1 MSDRVVVM
9 TRVVITCEKNGSI
22 RMAEQ
27 KVTVD
32 LGGKELSIS
41 TGKWAKLAG
50 GSVVVTLGGT
60 VVLVA
65 SSAAKTAKPGIDFV
79 PLTCDYRERTYAA
92 GKIPGGFFKR
102 EGRPTEKETLSS
114 RQIDRPIRPLMSK
127 QWPFETQVMAT
138 VVSSD
143 QEHDGDV
150 LAVIGGS
157 ASLVLSDIPFPEAVA
172 CVRVARVDGQFVVMP
187 TFAQLEESDMDVVVA
202 GTANDIIMV
211 EGGCREIPEADMI
224 ASLEFAMTCIQKIVA
239 AQNELHKLAGG
250 KTKRPVVAKADVADI
265 EAALRGAYTER
276 LKAALRIPGKEQR
289 QEELDIIT
297 TDAKTNF
304 AEKFPEKADK
314 IGHILHDIE
323 RDELRNM
330 VLDQG
335 VRADGR
341 DCDTIRPIS
350 IEVGVLPRTH
360 GSCLF
365 TRGETQAL
373 VVTTLGTKSD
383 EQRVEELEG
392 QSWKSYMLHY
402 NFPPFSVGE
411 TRPIRGPGRREI
423 GHGALAERAVEP
435 VIPADTHFPYTI
447 RIVSDI
453 LESNGSSSM
462 ASVCGASLALMDAG
476 VPIKAPVA
484 GVAMGLIKEGERF
497 AVLTDILGVEDHL
510 GDMDFKVTGT
520 RDGITAFQMDTK
532 IGGISFSILRDALGK
547 AHKGRLFILDKMA
560 ATLPSSRTEMSPFA
574 PRITILHINPD
585 KIREVIGPG
594 GKVIKKITEETGCQ
608 IDIEDSGEIRIAA
621 VNMEGSKRAEE
632 IIRNITEDP
641 EVGRTYQGKVRSV
654 VNFGAFVEIV
664 PGRDGLLHVSEID
677 WGRTEKVEDVLNVGD
692 MVMVKVIGVDKEG
705 KVKLSRRALLPE
717 PEGYV
722 GSGVGAGGGGDRPRG
737 DRPRGGDRDR
747 GPRRR

>member
-1 MSDRVVVM
+1 
-9 TRVVITCEKNGSI
+9 
-22 RMAEQ
+22 MAEH

-32 LGGKELSIS
+32 LGGKTLTIS

-50 GSVVVTLGGT
+50 GSAVVQLGQT
-60 VVLVA
+60 IVLVA
-65 SSAAKTAKPGIDFV
+65 SSAAKTAKPGLDFV

-114 RQIDRPIRPLMSK
+114 RQIDRPIRPLLHK
-127 QWPFETQVMAT
+127 QWTFETQVMAT

-143 QEHDGDV
+143 QEHDADV

-157 ASLVLSDIPFPEAVA
+157 ASLVLSDIPFPEPVA
-172 CVRVARVDGQFVVMP
+172 CVRVGRVDGQFVAMP
-187 TFAQLEESDMDVVVA
+187 TFAQLDESDMDMVVA

-211 EGGCREIPEADMI
+211 EGGSRELPEADMI
-224 ASLEFAMTCIQKIVA
+224 AALDYAMQAIKKIVA
-239 AQNELHKLAGG
+239 VQNELQKLAG
-250 KTKRPVVAKADVADI
+250 KPKRSPVDKVDTSDLEKELRSLYSAKLR
-265 EAALRGAYTER
+265 AAIA
-276 LKAALRIPGKEQR
+276 IPGKEAR
-289 QEELDIIT
+289 QEEIDIIT
-297 TDAKTNF
+297 KEAVATL
-304 AEKFPEKADK
+304 AEKHGDKAVF
-314 IGHILHDIE
+314 IGKLLHDVE
-323 RDELRNM
+323 RDELREM
-330 VLDQG
+330 ILRDGVRSDGRKLDQ
-335 VRADGR
+335 
-341 DCDTIRPIS
+341 IRPIT
-350 IEVGVLPRTH
+350 IEVGLLPRTH

-435 VIPADTHFPYTI
+435 VIPADTTFPYTI

-462 ASVCGASLALMDAG
+462 ASVCGASMALMDAG
-476 VPIKAPVA
+476 VPVKAPVA
-484 GVAMGLIKEGERF
+484 GVAMGIIKEGDRV

-520 RDGITAFQMDTK
+520 TEGITAFQMDTK
-532 IGGISFSILRDALGK
+532 IGGISFEIMKNALEQ
-547 AHKGRLFILDKMA
+547 ARVGRLFILGKMKDCMA
-560 ATLPSSRTEMSPFA
+560 APRGEMSPFA
-574 PRITILHINPD
+574 PRITIMHINPD

-594 GKVIKKITEETGCQ
+594 GKIIKKITEETGCQ
-608 IDIEDSGEIRIAA
+608 IDIEDTGEIRIAA

-641 EVGRTYQGKVRSV
+641 EIGRTYQGKVRSI

-692 MVMVKVIGVDKEG
+692 LVMVKVVDVDRDG
-705 KVKLSRRALLPE
+705 KIRLSRRALLPQ

-722 GSGVGAGGGGDRPRG
+722 GAGVGSGAGGGS
-737 DRPRGGDRDR
+737 GGRREGGRDGGRDRDR

>member
-1 MSDRVVVM
+1 MSEHK
-9 TRVVITCEKNGSI
+9 VVI
-22 RMAEQ
+22 
-27 KVTVD
+27 D
-32 LGGKELSIS
+32 LGGKEVTIT

-50 GSVVVTLGGT
+50 GSAVVQLGGT

-65 SSAAKTAKPGIDFV
+65 SSAAKSAKPGLDFV

-114 RQIDRPIRPLMSK
+114 RQMDRPIRPLMHK
-127 QWPFETQVMAT
+127 QWTFETQIMAT

-143 QEHDGDV
+143 QEHDADV
-150 LAVIGGS
+150 LALIGGS
-157 ASLVLSDIPFPEAVA
+157 ASLVLSDIPFPEPVA
-172 CVRVARVDGQFVVMP
+172 GVRVGRVDGQFVAMP
-187 TFAQLEESDMDVVVA
+187 TFAQLDESDMDVVVA

-211 EGGCREIPEADMI
+211 EGGSREVGEADMI
-224 ASLEFAMTCIQKIVA
+224 GALDFAMQQIRKIVS
-239 AQNELHKLAGG
+239 AQNELVRVAG
-250 KTKRPVVAKADVADI
+250 KPKRSPVEKVDVSDL
-265 EAALRGAYTER
+265 EQELRNRFTSR
-276 LKAALRIPGKEQR
+276 LRDAIRIPGKEAR
-289 QEELDIIT
+289 QEEIDLT
-297 TDAKTNF
+297 VKAADAEL
-304 AEKFPEKADK
+304 AEKYGDKAAY
-314 IGHILHDIE
+314 IGRILHDVE
-323 RDELRNM
+323 RDELREM
-330 VLDQG
+330 ILRDG
-335 VRADGR
+335 IRADGR
-341 DCDTIRPIS
+341 RPDQIRPIS
-350 IEVGVLPRTH
+350 IEVGILPRTH

-373 VVTTLGTKSD
+373 VVTTLGTKAD

-435 VIPADTHFPYTI
+435 VIPADTSFPYTI

-462 ASVCGASLALMDAG
+462 ASVCGASMALMDAG
-476 VPIKAPVA
+476 VPVKAPIA
-484 GVAMGLIKEGERF
+484 GVAMGLIKEGERV

-510 GDMDFKVTGT
+510 GDMDFKVTGSSE
-520 RDGITAFQMDTK
+520 GITAFQMDTK
-532 IGGISFSILRDALGK
+532 IGGISFEIMKNALEQ
-547 AHKGRLFILDKMA
+547 ARVGRLFILNKMKECLA
-560 ATLPSSRTEMSPFA
+560 APRAEMSPFA
-574 PRITILHINPD
+574 PRITILHIHPD

-608 IDIEDSGEIRIAA
+608 IDIEDSGEVRIAA

-641 EVGRTYQGKVRSV
+641 EVGRVYQGKVRSI

-692 MVMVKVIGVDKEG
+692 LVMVKVVDVDRDG
-705 KVKLSRRALLPE
+705 KIRLSRRALIPQ

-722 GSGVGAGGGGDRPRG
+722 GAGVGAGGGGHRGRDR
-737 DRPRGGDRDR
+737 DRDRDR

>member
-1 MSDRVVVM
+1 MSEHKA
-9 TRVVITCEKNGSI
+9 TI
-22 RMAEQ
+22 
-27 KVTVD
+27 D
-32 LGGKELSIS
+32 LGGKELTIT

-50 GSVVVTLGGT
+50 GSAVVQLGGT

-65 SSAAKTAKPGIDFV
+65 SSAAKSAKPGLDFV

-114 RQIDRPIRPLMSK
+114 RQMDRPIRPLMHK
-127 QWPFETQVMAT
+127 QWTFETQIMAT

-143 QEHDGDV
+143 QEHDADV
-150 LAVIGGS
+150 LALIGGS
-157 ASLVLSDIPFPEAVA
+157 ASLVLSDIPFPEPVA
-172 CVRVARVDGQFVVMP
+172 GVRVGRVDGQFVAMP
-187 TFAQLEESDMDVVVA
+187 TFAQLDESDMDVVVA

-211 EGGCREIPEADMI
+211 EGGSREVGEADMI
-224 ASLEFAMTCIQKIVA
+224 GALDFAMQQIRKIVS
-239 AQNELHKLAGG
+239 AQNELVRVAG
-250 KTKRPVVAKADVADI
+250 KPKRSPVEKVDVSDL
-265 EAALRGAYTER
+265 EQELRNRFTSR
-276 LKAALRIPGKEQR
+276 LRDAIRIPGKEAR
-289 QEELDIIT
+289 QEEIDLT
-297 TDAKTNF
+297 VKAADAEL
-304 AEKFPEKADK
+304 AEKYGDKAAY
-314 IGHILHDIE
+314 IGRILHDVE
-323 RDELRNM
+323 RDELREM
-330 VLDQG
+330 ILRDG
-335 VRADGR
+335 IRADGR
-341 DCDTIRPIS
+341 RPDQIRPIS
-350 IEVGVLPRTH
+350 IEVGILPRTH

-373 VVTTLGTKSD
+373 VVTTLGTKAD

-435 VIPADTHFPYTI
+435 VIPADTSFPYTI

-462 ASVCGASLALMDAG
+462 ASVCGASMALMDAG
-476 VPIKAPVA
+476 VPVKAPIA
-484 GVAMGLIKEGERF
+484 GVAMGLIKEGERV

-510 GDMDFKVTGT
+510 GDMDFKVTGSSE
-520 RDGITAFQMDTK
+520 GITAFQMDTK
-532 IGGISFSILRDALGK
+532 IGGISFEIMKNALEQ
-547 AHKGRLFILDKMA
+547 ARVGRLFILNKMKECLA
-560 ATLPSSRTEMSPFA
+560 APRAEMSPFA
-574 PRITILHINPD
+574 PRITILHIHPD

-608 IDIEDSGEIRIAA
+608 IDIEDSGEVRIAA

-641 EVGRTYQGKVRSV
+641 EVGRVYQGKVRSI

-692 MVMVKVIGVDKEG
+692 LVMVKVVDVDRDG
-705 KVKLSRRALLPE
+705 KIRLSRRALIPQ

-722 GSGVGAGGGGDRPRG
+722 GAGVGAGGGGHRGRDR
-737 DRPRGGDRDR
+737 DRDRDR

>member
-1 MSDRVVVM
+1 
-9 TRVVITCEKNGSI
+9 
-22 RMAEQ
+22 MAEH
-27 KVTVD
+27 TVAID
-32 LGGKELSIS
+32 LGGKELTIS

-50 GSVVVTLGGT
+50 GSAVVQMGGT

-65 SSAAKTAKPGIDFV
+65 SSAAKTAKPGLDFV

-114 RQIDRPIRPLMSK
+114 RQIDRPIRPLMHK
-127 QWPFETQVMAT
+127 QWTYETQVMAT

-143 QEHDGDV
+143 QEHDADV
-150 LAVIGGS
+150 LALIGGS
-157 ASLVLSDIPFPEAVA
+157 ASLVLSDIPFPEPIAG
-172 CVRVARVDGQFVVMP
+172 VRVGRVDGKFIAMP
-187 TFAQLEESDMDVVVA
+187 TFAELDESDMDVVVA
-202 GTANDIIMV
+202 GTATDIIMV
-211 EGGCREIPEADMI
+211 EGGSREVSEADMI
-224 ASLEFAMTCIQKIVA
+224 AALDFAMQNIRNIVA
-239 AQNELHKLAGG
+239 AQKELVGVAGKSKRSPVEKVDVSDLERELRERFTGKL
-250 KTKRPVVAKADVADI
+250 R
-265 EAALRGAYTER
+265 EAI
-276 LKAALRIPGKEQR
+276 RIPGKDAR
-289 QEELDIIT
+289 QEEIDLIVRS
-297 TDAKTNF
+297 
-304 AEKFPEKADK
+304 AEGEIADK
-314 IGHILHDIE
+314 YGDKKAFIGKLLHDVE
-323 RDELRNM
+323 RDELREM
-330 VLDQG
+330 ILRDG
-335 VRADGR
+335 LRADGR
-341 DCDTIRPIS
+341 KPDQIRPIT
-350 IEVGVLPRTH
+350 IEVGILPRTH

-435 VIPADTHFPYTI
+435 VIPADTTFPYTI

-462 ASVCGASLALMDAG
+462 ASVCGASMALMDAG
-476 VPIKAPVA
+476 VPVKAPVA
-484 GVAMGLIKEGERF
+484 GVAMGLIKEGDRV

-520 RDGITAFQMDTK
+520 TDGITAFQMDTK
-532 IGGISFSILRDALGK
+532 IGGISFEIMKNALEQ
-547 AHKGRLFILDKMA
+547 ARIGRLFILNKMKDCL
-560 ATLPSSRTEMSPFA
+560 ATPRAEMSPFA
-574 PRITILHINPD
+574 PRITILHIHPD

-608 IDIEDSGEIRIAA
+608 IDIEDTGEVRIAA

-641 EVGRTYQGKVRSV
+641 EVGRVYQGKVRSI

-692 MVMVKVIGVDKEG
+692 LVMVKVVDVDRDG
-705 KVKLSRRALLPE
+705 KIRLSRRALIPQ

-722 GSGVGAGGGGDRPRG
+722 GAGVGGSGGGHRDRE
-737 DRPRGGDRDR
+737 RGGGRDRDR

>member
-1 MSDRVVVM
+1 
-9 TRVVITCEKNGSI
+9 
-22 RMAEQ
+22 MAEH

-32 LGGKELSIS
+32 LGGKSLTLS

-50 GSVVVTLGGT
+50 GSVVVELGGT

-65 SSAAKTAKPGIDFV
+65 SSAAKSAKPGLDFV

-114 RQIDRPIRPLMSK
+114 RLMDRPIRPLMHK
-127 QWPFETQVMAT
+127 QWTFETQVMAT

-143 QEHDGDV
+143 QEHDADI
-150 LAVIGGS
+150 LALIGGS
-157 ASLVLSDIPFPEAVA
+157 ASLVLSDIPFPEPVA
-172 CVRVARVDGQFVVMP
+172 GVRVARVDGQFIAMP
-187 TFAQLEESDMDVVVA
+187 TFAQLDESDMDVVVA
-202 GTANDIIMV
+202 GTATDIIMV
-211 EGGCREIPEADMI
+211 EGGSREVSETDMI
-224 ASLEFAMTCIQKIVA
+224 AALDFAMKHIQRIVA
-239 AQNELHKLAGG
+239 VQVELQKAAGKAKRKPNEKVDLSDL
-250 KTKRPVVAKADVADI
+250 
-265 EAALRGAYTER
+265 EAELRASYTER
-276 LKAALRIPGKEQR
+276 LRAAIRIPGKEAR

-297 TDAKTNF
+297 KDAVAAL
-304 AEKFPEKADK
+304 AEKYGDRAAF
-314 IGHILHDIE
+314 IGKILHE
-323 RDELRNM
+323 VESDELREM
-330 VLDQG
+330 VLGEG

-341 DCDTIRPIS
+341 KPDQIRPIT

-373 VVTTLGTKSD
+373 VVTTLGTKAD

-435 VIPADTHFPYTI
+435 VIPADTSFPYTI

-462 ASVCGASLALMDAG
+462 ASVCGASMALMDAG
-476 VPIKAPVA
+476 VPVKAPVA
-484 GVAMGLIKEGERF
+484 GVAMGLIKEGDRV

-520 RDGITAFQMDTK
+520 TEGITAFQMDTK
-532 IGGISFSILRDALGK
+532 IGGISLTIMKDALEQ
-547 AHKGRLFILDKMA
+547 ARKGRLYILDKMKA
-560 ATLPSSRTEMSPFA
+560 CLETPRTEMSPFA

-608 IDIEDSGEIRIAA
+608 IDIEDTGEIRIAG
-621 VNMEGSKRAEE
+621 VNLEGSKRAEE

-641 EVGRTYQGKVRSV
+641 EIGRTYQGKVRSI

-692 MVMVKVIGVDKEG
+692 LVMVKVVDVDRDG
-705 KVKLSRRALLPE
+705 KIRLSRRALLPQ

-722 GSGVGAGGGGDRPRG
+722 APSGGGGGRDR
-737 DRPRGGDRDR
+737 DRGGRDRDR

>member
-1 MSDRVVVM
+1 MSEHKA
-9 TRVVITCEKNGSI
+9 TI
-22 RMAEQ
+22 
-27 KVTVD
+27 D
-32 LGGKELSIS
+32 LGGKELTIT

-50 GSVVVTLGGT
+50 GSAVVQLGGT

-65 SSAAKTAKPGIDFV
+65 SSAAKSAKPGLDFV

-114 RQIDRPIRPLMSK
+114 RQMDRPIRPLMHK
-127 QWPFETQVMAT
+127 QWTFETQIMAT

-143 QEHDGDV
+143 QEHDADV
-150 LAVIGGS
+150 LALIGGS
-157 ASLVLSDIPFPEAVA
+157 ASLVLSDIPFPEPVA
-172 CVRVARVDGQFVVMP
+172 GVRVGRVDGQFVAMP
-187 TFAQLEESDMDVVVA
+187 TFAQLDESDMDVVVA

-211 EGGCREIPEADMI
+211 EGGSREVGESDMI
-224 ASLEFAMTCIQKIVA
+224 GALDFAMQQIRKIVS
-239 AQNELHKLAGG
+239 AQNELVRVAG
-250 KTKRPVVAKADVADI
+250 KPKRSPVEKVDVSDL
-265 EAALRGAYTER
+265 EQELRNRFTSR
-276 LKAALRIPGKEQR
+276 LRDAIRIPGKEAR
-289 QEELDIIT
+289 QEEIDLT
-297 TDAKTNF
+297 VKAADAEL
-304 AEKFPEKADK
+304 AEKYGDKAAY
-314 IGHILHDIE
+314 IGRILHDVE
-323 RDELRNM
+323 RDELREM
-330 VLDQG
+330 ILRDG
-335 VRADGR
+335 IRADGR
-341 DCDTIRPIS
+341 RPDQIRPIS

-373 VVTTLGTKSD
+373 VVTTLGTKAD

-435 VIPADTHFPYTI
+435 VIPADTSFPYTI

-462 ASVCGASLALMDAG
+462 ASVCGASMALMDAG
-476 VPIKAPVA
+476 VPVKAPIA
-484 GVAMGLIKEGERF
+484 GVAMGLIKEGERV

-510 GDMDFKVTGT
+510 GDMDFKVTGSSE
-520 RDGITAFQMDTK
+520 GITAFQMDTK
-532 IGGISFSILRDALGK
+532 IGGISFEIMKNALEQ
-547 AHKGRLFILDKMA
+547 ARVGRLFILNKMKECLA
-560 ATLPSSRTEMSPFA
+560 APRAEMSPFA
-574 PRITILHINPD
+574 PRITILHIHPD

-608 IDIEDSGEIRIAA
+608 IDIEDSGEVRIAA

-641 EVGRTYQGKVRSV
+641 EVGRVYQGKVRSI

-692 MVMVKVIGVDKEG
+692 LVMVKVVDVDRDG
-705 KVKLSRRALLPE
+705 KIRLSRRALIPQ

-722 GSGVGAGGGGDRPRG
+722 GAGVGAGGGGHRGRDR
-737 DRPRGGDRDR
+737 DRDRDR

>member
-1 MSDRVVVM
+1 
-9 TRVVITCEKNGSI
+9 
-22 RMAEQ
+22 MAEH
-27 KVTVD
+27 TVAID
-32 LGGKELSIS
+32 LGGKEVTIS

-50 GSVVVTLGGT
+50 GSAVVQLGGT
-60 VVLVA
+60 IVLVA
-65 SSAAKTAKPGIDFV
+65 SSAAKTAKPGLDFV

-114 RQIDRPIRPLMSK
+114 RQIDRPIRPLMHK
-127 QWPFETQVMAT
+127 QWTYETQIMAT

-143 QEHDGDV
+143 QEHDADV
-150 LAVIGGS
+150 LALIGGS
-157 ASLVLSDIPFPEAVA
+157 ASLVLSDIPFPEPIAG
-172 CVRVARVDGQFVVMP
+172 VRVGRVDGQFVAMP
-187 TFAQLEESDMDVVVA
+187 TFAQLDESDMDVIVA

-211 EGGCREIPEADMI
+211 EGGSREVTEADMI
-224 ASLEFAMTCIQKIVA
+224 AALDFAMQQIRKLVD
-239 AQNELHKLAGG
+239 AQNELVRVAGKSKRAPVEKVDVSELESELRERFTAKLRDA
-250 KTKRPVVAKADVADI
+250 I
-265 EAALRGAYTER
+265 
-276 LKAALRIPGKEQR
+276 RIPGKEAR
-289 QEELDIIT
+289 QEEIDLIVRS
-297 TDAKTNF
+297 
-304 AEKFPEKADK
+304 AEGEIGEKYGDK
-314 IGHILHDIE
+314 SAYIGKILHDIE
-323 RDELRNM
+323 RDELREM
-330 VLDQG
+330 ILREG

-341 DCDTIRPIS
+341 KPDQIRPIT
-350 IEVGVLPRTH
+350 IEVGILPRTH

-373 VVTTLGTKSD
+373 VVTTLGTKAD

-435 VIPADTHFPYTI
+435 VIPADTSFPYTI

-462 ASVCGASLALMDAG
+462 ASVCGASMALMDAG
-476 VPIKAPVA
+476 VPVKAPVA
-484 GVAMGLIKEGERF
+484 GVAMGLIKERERV

-520 RDGITAFQMDTK
+520 NDGITAFQMDTK
-532 IGGISFSILRDALGK
+532 IGGISFEIMKNALEQ
-547 AHKGRLFILDKMA
+547 ARVGRLFILGKMRDCLA
-560 ATLPSSRTEMSPFA
+560 APRAEMSPFA
-574 PRITILHINPD
+574 PRITIMHIHPD

-608 IDIEDSGEIRIAA
+608 IDIEDTGEIRIAA
-621 VNMEGSKRAEE
+621 TNMEGSKRAEE

-641 EVGRTYQGKVRSV
+641 EVGRVYQGKVRSI

-692 MVMVKVIGVDKEG
+692 LVMVKVVDVDRDG
-705 KVKLSRRALLPE
+705 KIRLSRRALIPQ

-722 GSGVGAGGGGDRPRG
+722 GAGVGGSGGGHRDR
-737 DRPRGGDRDR
+737 DRGGRDRDR

>member
-1 MSDRVVVM
+1 
-9 TRVVITCEKNGSI
+9 
-22 RMAEQ
+22 MAEH

-32 LGGKELSIS
+32 MGGKELTIS

-50 GSVVVTLGGT
+50 GSAVVQLGGT

-65 SSAAKTAKPGIDFV
+65 SSAAKTAKPGLDFV

-114 RQIDRPIRPLMSK
+114 RQIDRPIRPLMHK
-127 QWPFETQVMAT
+127 QWTYETQVMAT

-150 LAVIGGS
+150 LALIGGS
-157 ASLVLSDIPFPEAVA
+157 TSLVLSDIPFPEPVA
-172 CVRVARVDGQFVVMP
+172 GVRVGRVDGQFVIMP
-187 TFAQLEESDMDVVVA
+187 TFAQLDESDMDVVVA

-211 EGGCREIPEADMI
+211 EGGSREVPEADMI
-224 ASLEFAMTCIQKIVA
+224 AALDFAMQNIRKLVA
-239 AQNELHKLAGG
+239 AQQELVRLAG
-250 KTKRPVVAKADVADI
+250 KPKRSPVDKVDVAEL
-265 EAALRGAYTER
+265 EAELRGAYTSR
-276 LKAALRIPGKEQR
+276 LRDAIRIPAKEAR

-297 TDAKTNF
+297 KDAVGAL
-304 AEKFPEKADK
+304 AEKYGDKAAF
-314 IGHILHDIE
+314 IGKILHDIE
-323 RDELRNM
+323 RDELREM
-330 VLDQG
+330 VLRDG

-341 DCDTIRPIS
+341 KSDQIRPIT
-350 IEVGVLPRTH
+350 IEVGILPRTH

-373 VVTTLGTKSD
+373 VVTTLGTKAD
-383 EQRVEELEG
+383 EQRIEELEG

-423 GHGALAERAVEP
+423 GHGALAERSVEP
-435 VIPADTHFPYTI
+435 VIPADTSFPYTI

-462 ASVCGASLALMDAG
+462 ASVCGASMSLMDAG

-484 GVAMGLIKEGERF
+484 GVAMGLIKEGDRV

-520 RDGITAFQMDTK
+520 NDGITAFQMDTK
-532 IGGISFSILRDALGK
+532 IGGISFEIMKKALEQ
-547 AHKGRLFILDKMA
+547 ARVGRLFILGKMHDCLSA
-560 ATLPSSRTEMSPFA
+560 PRGEMSPYA
-574 PRITILHINPD
+574 PRITILHIHPD

-608 IDIEDSGEIRIAA
+608 IDIEDSGEVRIAA
-621 VNMEGSKRAEE
+621 TNMEGSKRAEE

-641 EVGRTYQGKVRSV
+641 EVGRVYQGKVRSI

-692 MVMVKVIGVDKEG
+692 LVMVKVVDVDRDG
-705 KVKLSRRALLPE
+705 KIRLSRRALIPQ

-722 GSGVGAGGGGDRPRG
+722 GAAAGSGGGGRREGGRDR
-737 DRPRGGDRDR
+737 DRDRDR

>member
-1 MSDRVVVM
+1 
-9 TRVVITCEKNGSI
+9 
-22 RMAEQ
+22 
-27 KVTVD
+27 
-32 LGGKELSIS
+32 
-41 TGKWAKLAG
+41 
-50 GSVVVTLGGT
+50 
-60 VVLVA
+60 
-65 SSAAKTAKPGIDFV
+65 
-79 PLTCDYRERTYAA
+79 
-92 GKIPGGFFKR
+92 
-102 EGRPTEKETLSS
+102 
-114 RQIDRPIRPLMSK
+114 
-127 QWPFETQVMAT
+127 
-138 VVSSD
+138 
-143 QEHDGDV
+143 
-150 LAVIGGS
+150 
-157 ASLVLSDIPFPEAVA
+157 
-172 CVRVARVDGQFVVMP
+172 VDGQFVAMP
-187 TFAQLEESDMDVVVA
+187 TFAQLDESDMDIVVA
-202 GTANDIIMV
+202 GTATDIIMV
-211 EGGCREIPEADMI
+211 EGGSREVSETDMI
-224 ASLEFAMTCIQKIVA
+224 AALDFAMKHIQRIVSVQVELQKA
-239 AQNELHKLAGG
+239 AGKAKRKPNEKVDLSDL
-250 KTKRPVVAKADVADI
+250 
-265 EAALRGAYTER
+265 EAELRATYTER
-276 LKAALRIPGKEQR
+276 LRAAIRIPGKESR

-297 TDAKTNF
+297 KDAVAAL
-304 AEKFPEKADK
+304 AEKYGDRAAF
-314 IGHILHDIE
+314 IGKILHE
-323 RDELRNM
+323 VESDELREM
-330 VLDQG
+330 VLGEG

-341 DCDTIRPIS
+341 KPDQIRPIT

-373 VVTTLGTKSD
+373 VVTTLGTKAD

-435 VIPADTHFPYTI
+435 VIPADTSFPYTI

-462 ASVCGASLALMDAG
+462 ASVCGASMALMDAG
-476 VPIKAPVA
+476 VPVKAPVA
-484 GVAMGLIKEGERF
+484 GVAMGLIKEGDRV

-520 RDGITAFQMDTK
+520 TEGITAFQMDTK
-532 IGGISFSILRDALGK
+532 IGGISLAIMKDALEQ
-547 AHKGRLFILDKMA
+547 ARKGRLYILDKMKA
-560 ATLPSSRTEMSPFA
+560 CLETPRTEMSPFA

-608 IDIEDSGEIRIAA
+608 IDIEDTGEIRIAG
-621 VNMEGSKRAEE
+621 VNLEGSKRAEE

-641 EVGRTYQGKVRSV
+641 EIGRTYQGKVRSI

-692 MVMVKVIGVDKEG
+692 LVMVKVVDVDRDG
-705 KVKLSRRALLPE
+705 KIRLSRRALLPQ

-722 GSGVGAGGGGDRPRG
+722 APSGGGGGRDR
-737 DRPRGGDRDR
+737 DRGGRDRDR

>member
-1 MSDRVVVM
+1 MS
-9 TRVVITCEKNGSI
+9 EH
-22 RMAEQ
+22 
-27 KVTVD
+27 KVTID
-32 LGGKELSIS
+32 LGGKEVTIT

-50 GSVVVTLGGT
+50 GSAVVQLGGT

-65 SSAAKTAKPGIDFV
+65 ASAAKSAKPGLDFV

-114 RQIDRPIRPLMSK
+114 RQMDRPIRPLMHK
-127 QWPFETQVMAT
+127 QWTFETQIMAT

-143 QEHDGDV
+143 QEHDADV
-150 LAVIGGS
+150 LALIGGS
-157 ASLVLSDIPFPEAVA
+157 ASLVLSDIPFPEPIAG
-172 CVRVARVDGQFVVMP
+172 VRVGRVDGQFVAMP
-187 TFAQLEESDMDVVVA
+187 TFAQLDESDMDVVVA

-211 EGGCREIPEADMI
+211 EGGSREVSEADMI
-224 ASLEFAMTCIQKIVA
+224 GALDFAMQQIRKIVT
-239 AQNELHKLAGG
+239 AQNELVRLAG
-250 KTKRPVVAKADVADI
+250 KSKRSPVEKVDVSDL
-265 EAALRGAYTER
+265 EQDLRNRFTSR
-276 LKAALRIPGKEQR
+276 LRDAIRIPGKEAR
-289 QEELDIIT
+289 QEEIDLT
-297 TDAKTNF
+297 VKAAEAEL
-304 AEKFPEKADK
+304 AEKYGEKAAY
-314 IGHILHDIE
+314 IGRLLHDVE
-323 RDELRNM
+323 RDELREM
-330 VLDQG
+330 ILRDG
-335 VRADGR
+335 IRADGR
-341 DCDTIRPIS
+341 RPEQIRPIT
-350 IEVGVLPRTH
+350 IEVGLLPRTH

-373 VVTTLGTKSD
+373 VVTTLGTKAD

-435 VIPADTHFPYTI
+435 VIPADTSFPYTI

-462 ASVCGASLALMDAG
+462 ASVCGASMALMDAG
-476 VPIKAPVA
+476 VPVKAPVA
-484 GVAMGLIKEGERF
+484 GVAMGLIKEGERV

-510 GDMDFKVTGT
+510 GDMDFKVTGST
-520 RDGITAFQMDTK
+520 EGITAFQMDTK
-532 IGGISFSILRDALGK
+532 IGGISFEIMKNALEQ
-547 AHKGRLFILDKMA
+547 ARVGRLFILDKMRACLA
-560 ATLPSSRTEMSPFA
+560 APRAEMSPFA
-574 PRITILHINPD
+574 PRITILHIHPD

-608 IDIEDSGEIRIAA
+608 IDIEDSGEVRIAA

-641 EVGRTYQGKVRSV
+641 EVGRVYQGKVRSI

-692 MVMVKVIGVDKEG
+692 LVMVKVVDVDRDG
-705 KVKLSRRALLPE
+705 KIRLSRRALIPQ

-722 GSGVGAGGGGDRPRG
+722 GAGVGGSGGGGGHRGRDR
-737 DRPRGGDRDR
+737 DRDRDR